1 MTSPIRVLWE
11 APAASPAP
19 PRRVWRDW
27 ALVAVLP
34 PLALVEAA
42 LRPDVPGRW
51 LWAALL
57 VALVPTLLWRR
68 THPLGMLATAFA
80 AGTAMSLVMGGE
92 PELFT
97 TAYFL
102 VLVYAVMR
110 WGTGRAALAASVIL
124 AIGILSP
131 LLFGAPTVADVIG
144 SIAVVVTTSTLG
156 VTFRLRA
163 SARARDLERM
173 RSFEREQLARDLHDT
188 VAHHVSAIAIQAQ
201 AGIAVAATDPE
212 AATGV
217 LRVIE
222 NEASRTLDEM
232 RSMVRIL
239 RQDDVAELAPVAGLG
254 ELARL
259 AQLGEEGPDVV
270 VTITG
275 SIDDVPPAIS
285 AAGFRIVQEAVT
297 NARRHAVGATRVE
310 VTVLVDDAGVRLDVH
325 DDGEPVG
332 PSVPGYGMAG
342 MAERA
347 ALVGGTCRA
356 GAVAGGGWTV
366 GAVLPRSGWSV

>member
-1 MTSPIRVLWE
+1 MTSPIRALWE

-27 ALVAVLP
+27 VLVAVLP

-42 LRPDVPGRW
+42 LRPEVPGRW
-51 LWAALL
+51 LWAAVL

-68 THPLGMLATAFA
+68 THPLGMLVTAFA
-80 AGTAMSLVMGGE
+80 TGTAMSLVMGGE

-110 WGTGRAALAASVIL
+110 WGTGRAAIAASGIL

-131 LLFGAPTVADVIG
+131 LVFGPPTVTDVVG

-156 VTFRLRA
+156 VAFRLRA
-163 SARARDLERM
+163 SARDRDLERM

-201 AGIAVAATDPE
+201 AGMAVAASDPG
-212 AATGV
+212 AATAV

-222 NEASRTLDEM
+222 SEASRTLDEM

-239 RQDDVAELAPVAGLG
+239 RRDDTVELAPVAGLG
-254 ELARL
+254 DLPRL
-259 AQLGEEGPDVV
+259 AQLGGEGPDVV
-270 VTITG
+270 VTLTG
-275 SIDDVPPAIS
+275 PVDAVPQAIS
-285 AAGFRIVQEAVT
+285 AAGFRIAQEAVT

-325 DDGEPVG
+325 DDGEPAG
-332 PSVPGYGMAG
+332 SPVPGYGMAG

-347 ALVGGTCRA
+347 ALVGGSCRA

-366 GAVLPRSGWSV
+366 GAVLPRSGWSS